1 MPFTVK
7 YQPTALN
14 QCLFPD
20 QATADII
27 HDIAA
32 DLTDMNLVLHGPMG
46 TGKSLMAKLIAD
58 ELSNNRVATYERFEG
73 ATYTTPAKAQSLV
86 NLIDK
91 QNKYVNV
98 FAKRRLFIIE
108 EFDRVDFP
116 SQIAFGHLMT
126 TPNVQF
132 VFTTNHVADIDQRL
146 LSRARLCQITGGTQ
160 KDMLTLA
167 QHVIQTEGVI
177 ATSPQLNSLV
187 QNSQGNVRD
196 LLNDLEAFVLLQR
209 KKTARAVS
217 AAEPAVSI
225 LPMQQNVQPQTP
237 NATPNANVQ
246 PASAAQPTP

>member
-32 DLTDMNLVLHGPMG
+32 DLTDMNLVLYGPMG
-46 TGKSLMAKLIAD
+46 TGKSLMAKLIAE

-73 ATYTTPAKAQSLV
+73 ATYTTAAKVHDLV
-86 NLIDK
+86 KLIDN

-132 VFTTNHVADIDQRL
+132 VFTTNHVANIDQRL
-146 LSRARLCQITGGTQ
+146 LSRAHPCNITGGTQ

-167 QHVIQTEGVI
+167 QHVIQTEGVT
-177 ATSPQLNSLV
+177 ATPSQLNSLV
-187 QNSQGNVRD
+187 QNAKGNVRD
-196 LLNDLEAFVLLQR
+196 LLNDLEAFVLIQR
-209 KKTARAVS
+209 KTTARAVS
-217 AAEPAVSI
+217 AAVPAVNI
-225 LPMQQNVQPQTP
+225 LPTQQNVQPQSP
-237 NATPNANVQ
+237 NAAPDANVH
-246 PASAAQPTP
+246 PASTAQPTS